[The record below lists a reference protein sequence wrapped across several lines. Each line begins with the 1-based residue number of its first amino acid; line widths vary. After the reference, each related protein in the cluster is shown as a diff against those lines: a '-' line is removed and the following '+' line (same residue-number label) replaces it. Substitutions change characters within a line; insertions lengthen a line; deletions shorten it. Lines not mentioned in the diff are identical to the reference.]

1 MTAELIAKLQ
11 LGELVGPA
19 ERREYGVEPWAHE
32 ASFNNFGSAVLWMSM
47 NSYLLTAT
55 VLLAGLAPLQAQTRP
70 TLNDQE
76 KAISDQ
82 MGHLRSLPDNQWTET
97 VGQLATRIQELSA
110 SPGKVI
116 LISQLGNL
124 VTEGDAGHDTLQ
136 VVASMMSDVLRTS
149 PNASLYTT
157 LAQLARYEH
166 CEVSLDSP
174 QYRAAVAKLEADDA
188 QRQSADFTLSD
199 LTGAKWSLKNLRG
212 KVVLVNFWA
221 TWCPPCRR
229 EMPDMEGLYQRF
241 GPRGLVILAISDED
255 GGKVQPF
262 IAEKKYSYPILLDP
276 GHKVG
281 QLFRVEGIPKSFV
294 YDRNGKL
301 VAQAIDRRT
310 ERQFLDMLKQAGLE

>member
-1 MTAELIAKLQ
+1 MK
-11 LGELVGPA
+11 
-19 ERREYGVEPWAHE
+19 
-32 ASFNNFGSAVLWMSM
+32 SKC
-47 NSYLLTAT
+47 LLAAT
-55 VLLAGLAPLQAQTRP
+55 VFFTALGALQAQTRP
-70 TLNDQE
+70 LPALNDQE

-82 MGHLRSLPDNQWTET
+82 MGRLRGLPDNQWTET
-97 VGQLATRIQELSA
+97 VGKIARQIQQLSA
-110 SPGKVI
+110 SPGKGI
-116 LISQLGNL
+116 LIDQLGNL

-136 VVASMMSDVLRTS
+136 LVASTMSDVLRTS
-149 PNASLYTT
+149 PNASLYAT

-174 QYRAAVAKLEADDA
+174 QYRAAMAKLEADDE
-188 QRQSADFTLSD
+188 QRQHADFTLSD
-199 LTGAKWSLKNLRG
+199 LTGAKWSLRNLRG

-229 EMPDMEGLYQRF
+229 EMPDMEGLYERF

-255 GGKVQPF
+255 AGKVQPF
-262 IAEKKYSYPILLDP
+262 LAAKKYSYPILLDP

-294 YDRNGKL
+294 YDRDGKL

-310 ERQFLDMLKQAGLE
+310 EQQFLAMLEQAGLK